1 MLPPLVGVAVN
12 VTDAPAQVGLV
23 PVVSAMLTVGAE
35 GEVTVM
41 VIAFDVAGL
50 PRTPLKFEVIT
61 QVTTSPLTS
70 ADVLYVVEFVPTL
83 APFTFH

>member
-1 MLPPLVGVAVN
+1 
-12 VTDAPAQVGLV
+12 
-23 PVVSAMLTVGAE
+23 MLTAGAE

-41 VIAFDVAGL
+41 VTELEVAGL
-50 PRTPLKFEVIT
+50 PNTPLKFEVIT

-70 ADVLYVVEFVPTL
+70 VDELYVVEFVPTL